1 MLSVRSAENIFSQPK
16 RYFREWQYL
25 EMSSSPNYKAV
36 GSGEVVDYDDDGLVL
51 KWCKVTNYLYQTL
64 DEGEDPPRN
73 SMTTEVS
80 DSYSVKL
87 NAMCVGRMVLDGGQ
101 WVPEDRASWML
112 GDESSDEED

>member
-1 MLSVRSAENIFSQPK
+1 
-16 RYFREWQYL
+16 
-25 EMSSSPNYKAV
+25 MSSSPNYKAV

-51 KWCKVTNYLYQTL
+51 KWCKVTNYLYQKL
-64 DEGEDPPRN
+64 VEGEEPPIN
-73 SMTTEVS
+73 SMTKEVS

-112 GDESSDEED
+112 GDGSSDEED